1 MIGNVNKDIEKKL
14 AKHKRIW
21 KLSM

>member
-1 MIGNVNKDIEKKL
+1 MIGNVNKDVEKKL